1 MKGFLAW
8 FKGSTK
14 LKRWIFFILIGI
26 ILSCFGFA
34 NILVTDEMTFQQMA
48 KIVVIFVLGFTMVI
62 VGLIFIQKRTL
73 ELLIEADAVNKPK
86 DDLDIR
92 SLIFNKNVYDKG
104 PNIVVIGGGSGLN
117 SILTGIK
124 KYTSNVTAIVTTSDY
139 GELVVN
145 PNLIPLADIKRGF
158 IGLASDKEAMKRI
171 LNYKFENNALSGTT
185 FAELYVAVMKEIHG
199 NLADSVEQ
207 SNKILN
213 ITGRVLPVTIDGMN
227 ICVEL
232 KDGTVIREKGRIRDI
247 VGEKVSPISRVFVNP
262 TNARPAHGVIEA
274 IQNADAIIIGPGSLY
289 MNVLPNLL
297 IKGVASA
304 VKESKALKVYVSN
317 IMTEPGQ
324 TDDYSVDDH
333 INAIFEHLGKGMI
346 DFCIC
351 DTGDV
356 APEYIRRYNLDGADV
371 LEQDFQK
378 VKERGIQVIKKDLA
392 KVENGYVRH
401 DSEILA
407 STIVDLL
414 CTDLRFKNRENDAQY
429 ILLNTQLKE
438 GKRHEKVKDNNR
450 KQKQKMERKHEKK
463 AENKNRTNR
472 FKKESKFSEKYK
484 NRIESIQATEEQRI
498 KNRLQYEIKNR
509 KKK

>member
-8 FKGSTK
+8 FKGNTK
-14 LKRWIFFILIGI
+14 LKRWIFVILIGI
-26 ILSCFGFA
+26 ILSCYGFA
-34 NILVTDEMTFQQMA
+34 QILVTDEMTFEHMA
-48 KIVVIFVLGFTMVI
+48 KIIAVFVLGFTSVI
-62 VGLIFIQKRTL
+62 IGLIFIQKRTL
-73 ELLIEADAVNKPK
+73 ELMIEADAINKPK

-104 PNIVVIGGGSGLN
+104 PKIVIIGGGSGLA
-117 SILTGIK
+117 SILEGIK
-124 KYTSNVTAIVTTSDY
+124 KYTSNVTAIVTVSDY
-139 GELVVN
+139 GEENSKSTL
-145 PNLIPLADIKRGF
+145 NLPLKDIKTSF
-158 IGLASDKEAMKRI
+158 IGLSPEPETMRRA
-171 LNYKFENNALSGTT
+171 LNYRFKNPKLEDLT
-185 FAELYVAVMKEIHG
+185 FGEVYVSAMNEIYG
-199 NLADSVEQ
+199 NFADSIAE
-207 SNKILN
+207 SNKVLN
-213 ITGRVLPVTIDGMN
+213 ITGKVLPVTTDGMN

-232 KDGTVIREKGRIRDI
+232 KDGTVIKNKEIIEDI
-247 VGEKVSPISRVFVNP
+247 VNQKVSPITRVFVNP
-262 TNARPAHGVIEA
+262 TNAIPAPGVIDA
-274 IQNADAIIIGPGSLY
+274 ISDADAIVIGPGSLY

-297 IKGVASA
+297 IKGVAKA
-304 VKESKALKVYVSN
+304 VKESKAIKVYVSN

-333 INAIFEHLGKGMI
+333 INTIYEHLGKGLI

-356 APEYIRRYNLDGADV
+356 TPEYIRRYNLRGSDV

-392 KVENGYVRH
+392 KVDRGKIRH
-401 DSEILA
+401 DPEILA
-407 STIVDLL
+407 STIVDLI
-414 CTDLRFKNRENDAQY
+414 CTDLRFKNKENDPQY
-429 ILLNTQLKE
+429 LLLNTKLKD
-438 GKRHEKVKDNNR
+438 GKRHEKVKDKN
-450 KQKQKMERKHEKK
+450 KKMIRRIERKHEKK
-463 AENKNRTNR
+463 HQKRTKR